1 MQLFFV
7 ILTVIAL
14 IATLLSGI
22 LISNNAYYKIF
33 ILMLF
38 QCMSIILFEISISFN
53 NIPAIDVYR
62 GKTELKITKTIVNDQ
77 LIHCDSTVV
86 LKNKI

>member
-1 MQLFFV
+1 MEIFFV
-7 ILTVIAL
+7 ILTTISF
-14 IATLLSGI
+14 IATILSGI

-33 ILMLF
+33 ALMIF
-38 QCMSIILFEISISFN
+38 QGISLILFGISISFN

-86 LKNKI
+86 LKN

>member
-7 ILTVIAL
+7 ILTVVAL

-33 ILMLF
+33 ALIIF
-38 QCMSIILFEISISFN
+38 QGISLILFGISITFN
-53 NIPAIDVYR
+53 NISPIDVYR

-77 LIHCDSTVV
+77 LIHCDSIVV
-86 LKNKI
+86 LKNKH

>member
-7 ILTVIAL
+7 ILTIVAL

-33 ILMLF
+33 VLIIF
-38 QCMSIILFEISISFN
+38 QGISLILFGFSITFN
-53 NIPAIDVYR
+53 NISPIDVYR

-77 LIHCDSTVV
+77 LIYCDSVVV
-86 LKNKI
+86 LKN